1 MCGRFTLTA
10 NLKEIVERFQV
21 EEHGIEAHLPR
32 YNIAPSQ
39 EVPVILMEEEQRKLV
54 SMRWGLIPRW
64 AKDPSI
70 GNRLI
75 NARSESLTQ
84 KPAFRRSFQRYRCL
98 VPADSFYE
106 WKKVD
111 GTKQPMRIMFTSG
124 ELFAF
129 AGLWDC
135 WTEESGESYQSFTII
150 TTQANEMVQE
160 IHERM
165 PVILH
170 LAEEAAWLDPD
181 WGDPDLLSPFLEPYE
196 PEAMTMYPVSKAVN
210 TPKNDQAEVIRSLND
225 IQAG

>member
-10 NLKEIVERFQV
+10 GLREIVERFQV
-21 EEHGIEAHLPR
+21 EEHENQAHLPR
-32 YNIAPSQ
+32 YNIAPTQ
-39 EVPVILMEEEQRKLV
+39 EVPVILMAEGQRKLT

-106 WKKVD
+106 WKRVD
-111 GTKQPMRIMFTSG
+111 GGKQPIRIMLANE

-129 AGLWDC
+129 AGLWDR
-135 WTEESGESYQSFTII
+135 WDNERGESYQSFTII
-150 TTQANEMVQE
+150 TTRANEKVKE
-160 IHERM
+160 VHERM

-181 WGDPDLLSPFLEPYE
+181 WGDPELLSPFLEPYE
-196 PEAMTMYPVSKAVN
+196 AEAMTLYPVSKAVN
-210 TPKNDQAEVIRSLND
+210 TPKNDQVDLIRPL
-225 IQAG
+225 